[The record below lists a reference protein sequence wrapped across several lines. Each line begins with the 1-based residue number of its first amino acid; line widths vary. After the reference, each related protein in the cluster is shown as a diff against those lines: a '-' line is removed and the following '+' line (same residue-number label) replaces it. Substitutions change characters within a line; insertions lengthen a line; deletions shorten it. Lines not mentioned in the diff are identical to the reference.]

1 MHHHLAVRVEV
12 VGLSLAAAFLYAL
25 TSVLQHQSASQVAPE
40 RSMRLSLLV
49 ELLRR
54 PRWLLSNAVDGGAYL
69 FQFLAL
75 RAGSLLVVQTLLV
88 FGLVFTL
95 PLAAAEQ
102 STKPRIQDWAAT
114 AAIVAGLALF
124 LGVTSPDVGAGETSA
139 EGWLFVVGVVGALIA
154 ALLVSAPKRPGPP
167 RAAAL
172 GAACGV
178 LYGFTAA
185 LGKACGHLLDH
196 GALHA
201 LVSWEPYALAALG
214 LFGVLLAQSAFQ
226 AGPLEASLPLLTI
239 TDPIVASFIGV
250 AAFHERLSTG
260 GRHGLAAVAAVVLL
274 VAGVAS
280 LSRSPLV
287 VGSERQ

>member
-1 MHHHLAVRVEV
+1 MHHHLAVRIEV

-25 TSVLQHQSASQVAPE
+25 TSFLQHQSASQVESE
-40 RSMRLSLLV
+40 RSMRPSLLV

-69 FQFLAL
+69 LQFLAL

-88 FGLVFTL
+88 FGLAFTL

-102 STKPRIQDWAAT
+102 CTKPRLQDWAAT

-124 LGVTSPDVGAGETSA
+124 LAVTGPDVGAGEASA
-139 EGWLFVVGVVGALIA
+139 EGWLFVVGVVAVLMA
-154 ALLVSAPKRPGPP
+154 ALMVAAPSRPGRR

-196 GALHA
+196 GLVHA
-201 LVSWEPYALAALG
+201 LASWEPYALGALG

-239 TDPIVASFIGV
+239 ADPIVASFIGV
-250 AAFHERLSTG
+250 AAFHERLAAG
-260 GRHGLAAVAAVVLL
+260 GWHGVAAVVALVLL
-274 VAGVAS
+274 LAGVAS

-287 VGSERQ
+287 VASEKQ